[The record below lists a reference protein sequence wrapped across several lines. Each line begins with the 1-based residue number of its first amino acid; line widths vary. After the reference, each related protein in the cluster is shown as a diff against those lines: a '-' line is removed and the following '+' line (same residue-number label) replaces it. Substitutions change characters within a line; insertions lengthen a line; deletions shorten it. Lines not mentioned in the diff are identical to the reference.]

1 VLRPEPGREEDA
13 EYWLASLSVNRA
25 IMRALEVS
33 EADPCPPA
41 RHESQAT
48 PRRRDRR
55 PYESPRY

>member
-33 EADPCPPA
+33 EAAPCPPT
-41 RHESQAT
+41 RHQSQPAS
-48 PRRRDRR
+48 RRHDHR